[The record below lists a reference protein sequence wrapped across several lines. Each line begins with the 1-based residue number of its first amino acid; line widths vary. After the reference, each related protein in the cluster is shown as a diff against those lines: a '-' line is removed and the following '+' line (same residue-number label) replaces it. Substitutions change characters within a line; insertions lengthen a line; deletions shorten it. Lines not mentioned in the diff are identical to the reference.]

1 MEKRSI
7 YSNFKK
13 GEKMKAMKIAGIST
27 AIILLIYT
35 VLLIGQLWDSW
46 MEWSNFIKLTI
57 TAGVVIVVIGIVALI
72 WREIIE
78 EKELKK
84 DNFID

>member
-1 MEKRSI
+1 MEKRSLCR
-7 YSNFKK
+7 NFKK
-13 GEKMKAMKIAGIST
+13 GEKMKAMKIAGILT
-27 AIILLIYT
+27 AVILLIYT
-35 VLLIGQLWDSW
+35 VLLIGQLWGSW

-57 TAGVVIVVIGIVALI
+57 TSGVVIVVIGIVALI
-72 WREIIE
+72 WRELSE

>member
-1 MEKRSI
+1 
-7 YSNFKK
+7 
-13 GEKMKAMKIAGIST
+13 MKVMKIAGISV
-27 AIILLIYT
+27 AVILAVYAVILM
-35 VLLIGQLWDSW
+35 GQIWGSW

-57 TAGVVIVVIGIVALI
+57 TAGVLIVVIGIIALI
-72 WREIIE
+72 WRELIE

>member
-1 MEKRSI
+1 
-7 YSNFKK
+7 
-13 GEKMKAMKIAGIST
+13 MKAMKLAGIAT

-35 VLLIGQLWDSW
+35 VLVIGQLWGSW
-46 MEWSNFIKLTI
+46 MDWSNFIKLTI
-57 TAGVVIVVIGIVALI
+57 TFGVVVIVIGIVALI

>member
-1 MEKRSI
+1 
-7 YSNFKK
+7 
-13 GEKMKAMKIAGIST
+13 MKVMKIAGISV
-27 AIILLIYT
+27 AIILTLYAII
-35 VLLIGQLWDSW
+35 LIGQLWGSW

-57 TAGVVIVVIGIVALI
+57 SAGVLIVVIGIVALI
-72 WREIIE
+72 WRELIE

>member
-46 MEWSNFIKLTI
+46 IEWSNFIKLTI